1 MKRLIVA
8 GTLGGLVLAATV
20 TVATATSNN
29 AVAQTDSTTAEQIV
43 ETVLDR
49 LVASGIITQERADE
63 VAERI
68 YDNERFQRWAAN
80 GVPERFD
87 EERFEER
94 LEKGIDR
101 LAEAQEKYGELDREE
116 LEERWAEFRE
126 RRKDAIEKWQERR
139 KNLGNSELR
148 EQLSQY
154 DRDEIKDA
162 IENGTLN
169 ELLDT
174 EAIADAMIQ
183 RTEEAL
189 DRAVENGRITQAEA
203 DEKLA
208 ELEERLEALRNGEV
222 DLSETF
228 KKRWRDWKSSAE
240 ESGTNA

>member
-1 MKRLIVA
+1 MKRMIVA
-8 GTLGGLVLAATV
+8 GTLGGLVLAATL

-29 AVAQTDSTTAEQIV
+29 AVAQADSTTAEQIV
-43 ETVLDR
+43 ETVLER

-63 VAERI
+63 VA
-68 YDNERFQRWAAN
+68 ERFQRWAAN

-240 ESGTNA
+240 GSGANA